1 MQLFWFGEDRLDFRL
16 RGIRARKFLIEIN
29 GLVEQ

>member
-16 RGIRARKFLIEIN
+16 RGIGAGNVLFEIN
-29 GLVEQ
+29 GLDGQ